1 MHAQKQI
8 KQTKSS
14 DTGNGRM
21 QLFFLSFF
29 LPFTGRELWEQNI
42 PSLQLSLSFSL
53 IFYSCTSKERQ
64 EQMK

>member
-1 MHAQKQI
+1 MNAQKQI

-14 DTGNGRM
+14 DTGNGTM

-42 PSLQLSLSFSL
+42 PSLQLSLSLSL
-53 IFYSCTSKERQ
+53 SLVDLLLLYV
-64 EQMK
+64 